1 MLAPSEPL
9 RSGDPNKWRDWA
21 YEFCRGVI
29 GSLPRSS
36 AAACVA
42 AFAAVVV
49 APDSDDCTE
58 TWLRPRPLARKL
70 GRIFPLLAAGVLMG
84 GVAVAAASF
93 SSTTAPSTTFNDAAG
108 KCASDQTVS
117 AKRRLEEGN
126 RTPPASV
133 RKCD

>member
-9 RSGDPNKWRDWA
+9 RSGDPNKWRDWT

-42 AFAAVVV
+42 TFAAVVV

-58 TWLRPRPLARKL
+58 TWLHPRPLARKL

-84 GVAVAAASF
+84 GVAVAAAAF
-93 SSTTAPSTTFNDAAG
+93 SPTTTLGTTFNDAAG
-108 KCASDQTVS
+108 ECAASKTLSDLKDGGTTAPS
-117 AKRRLEEGN
+117 LSRE
-126 RTPPASV
+126 
-133 RKCD
+133 CM